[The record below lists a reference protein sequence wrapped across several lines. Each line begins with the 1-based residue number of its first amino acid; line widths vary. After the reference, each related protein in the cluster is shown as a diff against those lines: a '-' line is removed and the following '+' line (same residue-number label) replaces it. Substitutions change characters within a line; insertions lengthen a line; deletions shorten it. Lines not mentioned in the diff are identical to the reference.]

1 MPKPDKPGGP
11 KHHKVVM
18 NYPDATW
25 QALEEQAAAEGLE
38 PKELIRRFVNEGLGL
53 EDEPDELDDD
63 DEAA

>member
-1 MPKPDKPGGP
+1 MPKPDKPGEP

-18 NYPDATW
+18 NYPAATW
-25 QALEEQAAAEGLE
+25 AALEDQADAEGLE

-53 EDEPDELDDD
+53 DEEPDGLDDD